1 MAKAKVKVKAVEYND
16 IKGHLKETFNEFV
29 ADATKFGVDVE
40 TANEIAEMS
49 HLKAKGLWLLFK
61 KQFKI
66 KLAELE
72 LRDLADT
79 LIGDLEED
87 HISVASLDTL
97 ERILANP
104 SDERYMLEEDMILQ
118 INAMGHAQR
127 ELLRDQVGQSLHL
140 GDLSGYE
147 EHSIGHKILSFLK
160 GLWVKMAPILDKIF
174 DTLVGVGAEA
184 LKAVVEKGVGDQ
196 VLAELLE
203 GAIDSTTKVLQDL
216 SVNQE
221 KEKEL
226 VGASVDVEGDF

>member
-1 MAKAKVKVKAVEYND
+1 MAKAKVKAVEYND

-72 LRDLADT
+72 LHDLADT

-140 GDLSGYE
+140 GDLSGHE

-196 VLAELLE
+196 VLAESLE

-221 KEKEL
+221 EEKEL

>member
-1 MAKAKVKVKAVEYND
+1 MAKAKVKAVEYND

-72 LRDLADT
+72 LHDLADT

-140 GDLSGYE
+140 GDLSGHE

-196 VLAELLE
+196 VLAGSLE

-221 KEKEL
+221 EEKEL